1 MARYC
6 LECDERMARRIEGL
20 ATRYGLTEEEV
31 LRQLVEAGLEETDD
45 RIIR

>member
-6 LECDERMARRIEGL
+6 LECDETMARQIEGL

-31 LRQLVEAGLEETDD
+31 LKQLVEAGLDEINREA
-45 RIIR
+45 IR

>member
-6 LECDERMARRIEGL
+6 LECDERTARRIEGL

-31 LRQLVEAGLEETDD
+31 LEQLVEAGLEEIDD
-45 RIIR
+45 RVVR

>member
-6 LECDERMARRIEGL
+6 LECEEGLARQIKGL

-31 LRQLVEAGLEETDD
+31 LEQLVEVGLEEID
-45 RIIR
+45 RSAAH